1 MKNWTKNQKIDFLY
15 EIIFFLIYFIVLL
28 IVKLIGW
35 DNHFEYFLFLL
46 AISTS
51 GILKIRRQKKRFR
64 KIGQLQKILPVSIEE
79 MRAIS
84 GAGRYDLIEW
94 KEDKMMIT
102 PKQMYILEDYLD
114 KKYFLKYGEEFNKKE
129 NR

>member
-1 MKNWTKNQKIDFLY
+1 
-15 EIIFFLIYFIVLL
+15 
-28 IVKLIGW
+28 
-35 DNHFEYFLFLL
+35 
-46 AISTS
+46 
-51 GILKIRRQKKRFR
+51 
-64 KIGQLQKILPVSIEE
+64 